1 MNSAQE
7 KTIAKVTSYCPT
19 ATITDDGEGWVW
31 VSWNNNEDH
40 WLNKNRY
47 MALIGIRGGFKIVKA
62 SSPLTFD
69 KSHEKTL
76 ASLALYDL
84 GMRGTIK
91 IR

>member
-19 ATITDDGEGWVW
+19 ATITDGGAGRFWVN
-31 VSWNNNEDH
+31 WNNNEDH
-40 WLNKNRY
+40 WLNKNKY
-47 MALIGIRGGFKIVKA
+47 MALVGKRGGFKIVVA
-62 SSPLTFD
+62 SSPLCFD
-69 KSHEKTL
+69 KAYEKTL

-84 GMRGTIK
+84 GMTGTIE